1 MIAAEPLDEK
11 SGFEEM
17 RDFIEK
23 SRLAGRTEKTT
34 LRDVKF
40 AFPEFHEEG
49 PDSGGLLPPSGDP
62 KK

>member
-1 MIAAEPLDEK
+1 MIAEEPLDTEPHHK
-11 SGFEEM
+11 EM